1 MLNKILAAT
10 LQKHLGN
17 IEKLPVAWEDFIS
30 SVNESFNE
38 YDDKIKTLEA
48 AVENST
54 QQLEA
59 VKEQLEKETTGL
71 KNAHNEL
78 SRIFNQVNEGFFS
91 RDIVADK
98 YIQMSVGCEKIYG
111 YSIADFF
118 SNSQLWFQVIHPGD
132 RHLVEKESGLLQ
144 KGIQTNSA
152 YRIIHKDQSTRWIE
166 VKAVPEIVNNILTR
180 VEGVVNDITERK
192 NAEAALLIN
201 EQRLNQIYNTV
212 SDIIFMVAIEADGR
226 FRFVS
231 VNLSFLKS
239 TGLQKEQVNGKYLNE
254 VIPPASFNFVNEKYQ
269 RCVAEKNTLTWEETS
284 EYPSG
289 TKTGIVNI
297 NPVLDE
303 SGTCIMI
310 IGSVHDITERKK
322 AELQIAESEQRYRQI
337 VETAQEGIWML
348 DKEFR
353 TVFANK
359 KLCDIFEYSPDE
371 ILGKQYLDFM
381 DEERKELAK
390 KIIRGIESGI
400 TENFDFYFLTKTGKS
415 IWANLS
421 VSPIWDN
428 TGKFDGVLAMVTD
441 ITRRKRNEELLK
453 KSEADLDLKNKEL
466 ERKNKEL
473 EQFAYVASHD
483 LQEPLRTISSF
494 VKLLKQ
500 QYEGKLDEKADKYL
514 SFIVDSSDRMKVLI
528 KDLLDYSRIGIKN
541 QLERVDCNS
550 IIHDVMADIELV
562 IRDFN
567 AEIVYGDL
575 PVINGYPTELKQ
587 LFQNLLINAIKFSKK
602 DISPKIN
609 ISVNKA
615 DGYWKFAF
623 ADNGIGIEKIHQER
637 IFVIF
642 QRLHT
647 RSEYKGSGIGLS
659 HCKKIVEL
667 HHGKIWVESEPGNGS
682 IFYFTIPCAEGE
694 YIFG

>member
-1 MLNKILAAT
+1 MLNKLLAAK
-10 LQKHLGN
+10 LQKHLGT
-17 IEKLPVAWEDFIS
+17 IEKPPAEWADFIS
-30 SVNESFNE
+30 SINESTNE
-38 YDDKIKTLEA
+38 YDDSIKILEA
-48 AVENST
+48 AVENSK

-59 VKEQLEKETTGL
+59 LKEKLEKETTGL

-98 YIQMSVGCEKIYG
+98 YIHMSVGCEKIYG
-111 YSIADFF
+111 YSIADFYA
-118 SNSQLWFQVIHPGD
+118 NNLLWYQVIHPD
-132 RHLVEKESGLLQ
+132 DLHLVEKESGLLQ
-144 KGIQTNSA
+144 KGIQTTSA

-192 NAEAALLIN
+192 NAEAALLMN
-201 EQRLNQIYNTV
+201 EQRLDQIYNTV
-212 SDIIFMVAIEADGR
+212 SDIIFMVAIEEDGR

-239 TGLQKEQVNGKYLNE
+239 TGLQQEQVNGKYLNE
-254 VIPPASFNFVNEKYQ
+254 VIPPGSFNFVNEKYQ
-269 RCVAEKNTLTWEETS
+269 RCVAEKKTLTWEETS

-303 SGTCIMI
+303 TGKCIMI

-400 TENFDFYFLTKTGKS
+400 TENFDFYFLTKTGKR

-421 VSPIWDN
+421 VSPILDS

-483 LQEPLRTISSF
+483 LQEPLRTTSSF

-567 AEIVYGDL
+567 AEIIYGDL

-587 LFQNLLINAIKFSKK
+587 LFQNLLINAIKFSRK
-602 DISPKIN
+602 DIAPKIN
-609 ISVNKA
+609 ISVNKT

-694 YIFG
+694 YILG